1 MGTINHN
8 KFQRIMDEVESET
21 TPNQNILKELT
32 KHPEKETTTNHNIS
46 HNINQHQA
54 TLKRYMENNDSE
66 GISPKRPNINDE
78 ATDKE
83 MIIHDIVLSPGR
95 KNKYLT
101 TATSPIKEN
110 HLEKLKQIINQKI
123 TPKTP
128 TRRRTRSQDQKE
140 TPAKY
145 EQNHKNSRTRS
156 QDTKDKSI
164 NAEQIMSI
172 IENQHN
178 QSKTNIKGTQQTKQ
192 NINARATRTNKP
204 SNKGRNPK
212 LNTDSKIKET
222 NKEQKQD
229 NKNKVDNETTLNI
242 ATSTPT

>member
-46 HNINQHQA
+46 HNTNQQQV

-66 GISPKRPNINDE
+66 GISPKRPNINDK
-78 ATDKE
+78 ATDEE
-83 MIIHDIVLSPGR
+83 MIIDDMVLSPGW

-128 TRRRTRSQDQKE
+128 TRRRMRSQDQKE

-145 EQNHKNSRTRS
+145 EQNHKNSQTRS

-178 QSKTNIKGTQQTKQ
+178 QGKTNIKATQNT
-192 NINARATRTNKP
+192 NARAPRTNKP

-212 LNTDSKIKET
+212 PNTDSKTKET

-229 NKNKVDNETTLNI
+229 NRNKVDNETKLNN

>member
-83 MIIHDIVLSPGR
+83 MIIDDMVLSPGW

-101 TATSPIKEN
+101 TATSSIKEN

-172 IENQHN
+172 IENKHN
-178 QSKTNIKGTQQTKQ
+178 QGKTNIKGTQQ
-192 NINARATRTNKP
+192 NINPRAQRTDKS
-204 SNKGRNPK
+204 SNKGRNPEP
-212 LNTDSKIKET
+212 NTDNKIKET

-229 NKNKVDNETTLNI
+229 NSNKIDNEQALN
-242 ATSTPT
+242 